1 MNSTEVILRFIGFL
15 AQVSTSFN
23 RVAEFAEKQKTLHSV
38 TTKVSP
44 FKAKPS
50 EYADA
55 GVSIAV
61 FLNAELRKPI
71 DSERKAIGMSLLLR
85 HTTGKWLAEAEVGW
99 TGEKVGWDQFDS
111 KEAQASTINE
121 VMNKVPPLVEWTE
134 ARFREEV
141 AKLPE

>member
-61 FLNAELRKPI
+61 FLYRKLANGHLGI
-71 DSERKAIGMSLLLR
+71 GRRKGSTSDMIAFFTPKIAL
-85 HTTGKWLAEAEVGW
+85 EAYGFEIV
-99 TGEKVGWDQFDS
+99 ES
-111 KEAQASTINE
+111 RN
-121 VMNKVPPLVEWTE
+121 LVEWPVSIYRSSPFE
-134 ARFREEV
+134 IG
-141 AKLPE
+141 PEHHFGIR